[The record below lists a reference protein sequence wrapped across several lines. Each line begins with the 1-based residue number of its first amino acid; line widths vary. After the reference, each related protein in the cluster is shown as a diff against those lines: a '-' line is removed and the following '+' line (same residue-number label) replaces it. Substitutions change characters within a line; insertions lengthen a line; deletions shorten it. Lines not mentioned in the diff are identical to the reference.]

1 MKLTEKQRQCLAY
14 VAKGDR
20 PPFKI
25 TTVESLARK
34 GLVEHT
40 SLGWRVTPEG
50 RVLLSKAEGMSLPTR
65 TNKRTA

>member
-1 MKLTEKQRQCLAY
+1 LEY
-14 VAKGDR
+14 VSKGDR

-40 SLGWRVTPEG
+40 SLGWRVTSEG
-50 RVLLSKAEGMSLPTR
+50 ARLLAEAR
-65 TNKRTA
+65 A